1 MRLSQP
7 VSKFARYLDKFL
19 VTQNNDKPFLKT
31 QYRPLALRASVF
43 GMNSRE
49 RGLQRVFKACEIIE
63 LMAADGQ
70 RRVHCKLRAQ
80 NWVLQKSGEKMMA
93 VEINLMW

>member
-19 VTQNNDKPFLKT
+19 VTQNNDKPFLET

-49 RGLQRVFKACEIIE
+49 RGL
-63 LMAADGQ
+63 
-70 RRVHCKLRAQ
+70 
-80 NWVLQKSGEKMMA
+80 
-93 VEINLMW
+93 